1 MNNLT
6 TFNYNNSTIRTIQ
19 KDGETWWVLKDVC
32 DVLDIKNSKDAT
44 NRLEE
49 DEVGLTDLTDSL
61 NRTQKTT
68 IINEAGLYNLISSSK
83 KPEAR
88 QFKRWINH
96 EVLPTIRKHGAY
108 MTDQKIEE
116 VLMNPDTI
124 IKLAQQLK
132 TEREEKAK
140 LAIKIEEDKPKV
152 VFAEAVSTS
161 DDSILIGQ
169 LAKILRG
176 NGLDIGQNR
185 LFKLLRN
192 EGFLMRHSN
201 MPTQKAMDKGL
212 FKIKETA
219 ITHSDGH
226 ITISRTT
233 KITGSGQ
240 VFFINYFL
248 SKRN

>member
-32 DVLDIKNSKDAT
+32 DILELSNSRRVSERLD
-44 NRLEE
+44 E
-49 DEVGLTDLTDSL
+49 DEKGVTLSDTLGGAQNL
-61 NRTQKTT
+61 T
-68 IINEAGLYNLISSSK
+68 IINESGLYKVILRSD
-83 KPEAR
+83 KPEAKK
-88 QFKRWINH
+88 FMNWVTH

-185 LFKLLRN
+185 LFKMLRN

-226 ITISRTT
+226 ITISKTT
-233 KITGSGQ
+233 KVTGSGQ